1 MKKVKWHKFLI
12 VAFMIWAGNKVVAV
26 IGGVFRPY
34 AIAIILFL
42 IIIIFESC
50 GSHCSRTKRYWR
62 NHRCVEHTTF
72 NNNQIAYR

>member
-12 VAFMIWAGNKVVAV
+12 VAFMIWAGNKVVAF

-42 IIIIFESC
+42 IIVIFESC
-50 GSHCSRTKRYWR
+50 SSCGRTKRYWR

-72 NNNQIAYR
+72 KNNQIVYR